1 MSFVKLQNCVLEN
14 TENDA
19 NSVQI
24 SGNILP
30 STTNTFSLGSPNK
43 VWNSLNLESL
53 KIGPCSITS
62 ANAGTLV
69 TSFGNE
75 GKIIADF
82 SFNTDSIATS
92 VVIDQQNNVIV
103 GGFDFVN
110 NSTYAF
116 AKYFEN
122 GQLDTTFGKNG
133 YVVTDLSN
141 DYNIFGTQG
150 FDLYLYSSF
159 KINAID
165 NNNNIILSGYIGN
178 YVNYDIFV
186 ARFLPNGQIDTTFG
200 TNGIVISDFS
210 GNDSSQEY
218 SVVVD
223 KRNNIIVVGRSY
235 NESDDINYYA
245 LARYLPTGV
254 LDASFGNQGTIVNTF
269 SNTDSSVALSVAFDK
284 NDNIVISGI
293 DHNSDTGNSYYA
305 LARYLPDGSLDTS
318 FGNEGIVI
326 NQYFSNSGS
335 LALSLAIDQNN
346 NIVIAGFASGQYA
359 LARYLPTGSL
369 DYSFGYEGTIVSS
382 FTENSYYS
390 QVNAVVVDVEGN
402 IIIGGFDVN
411 PYNPSVYSYVLVK
424 YLPDGQTD
432 ISFGDNGMVLTSF
445 NSNNSS
451 SLQIANSIAI
461 DRNNNLIV
469 AGIDWNISDIN
480 YAVVKYRNFPDLV
493 GQINGSVAYSITG
506 R

>member
-14 TENDA
+14 AENDA
-19 NSVQI
+19 NSVKI
-24 SGNILP
+24 TGNILP
-30 STTNTFSLGSPNK
+30 SATNTFSLGSPNK

-53 KIGPCSITS
+53 KIGPWSITS

-82 SFNTDSIATS
+82 SFNTGSIATS
-92 VVIDQQNNVIV
+92 VAIDQQNNIIV
-103 GGFDFVN
+103 GGFDFLN

-122 GQLDTTFGKNG
+122 GQLDTTFGQNG

-141 DYNIFGTQG
+141 DYNIFNNQG
-150 FDLYLYSSF
+150 FDLYLYTTF

-178 YVNYDIFV
+178 SGNYDIFV
-186 ARFLPNGQIDTTFG
+186 SRYLPNGQIDTTFG

-210 GNDSSQEY
+210 QNDSSQQY

-223 KRNNIIVVGRSY
+223 KHNNIIVVGRNY
-235 NESDDINYYA
+235 NENDDIYYYA
-245 LARYLPTGV
+245 LARYLPTGS
-254 LDASFGNQGTIVNTF
+254 LDTSFGNQGTILNTF
-269 SNTDSSVALSVAFDK
+269 SNTDSSVALSVAFDQ
-284 NDNIVISGI
+284 NNNIVISGI
-293 DHNSDTGNSYYA
+293 DYNSNTDNSYYA

-318 FGNEGIVI
+318 FGDDGIIV
-326 NQYFSNSGS
+326 NQYFSISDS

-346 NIVIAGFASGQYA
+346 NIVIAGFANGQYA

-369 DYSFGYEGTIVSS
+369 DYSFGYQGTLVSS

-390 QVNAVVVDVEGN
+390 QANAVVVDVDNN
-402 IIIGGFDVN
+402 IIIGGFDLN
-411 PYNPSVYSYVLVK
+411 PYNPSFYSYVLVK
-424 YLPDGQTD
+424 YLPNGQADTT
-432 ISFGDNGMVLTSF
+432 FGDNGMVLTSF
-445 NSNNSS
+445 DSNNSS
-451 SLQIANSIAI
+451 SLQLANSIAI
-461 DRNNNLIV
+461 DRNNNLLV
-469 AGIDWNISDIN
+469 AGIDWNLSNIN
-480 YAVVKYRNFPDLV
+480 YALVKYRNFPDLV
-493 GQINGSVAYSITG
+493 GQLNGSIAYSITG